1 VLCQKTGLPFA
12 VVADA
17 QRYTPAEAA
26 ALVEPNRLAW
36 CLRENEWT
44 GARLAEAH
52 HRKCGFPH
60 VLDHRC
66 PPGTPLTPKPEGA
79 LW

>member
-1 VLCQKTGLPFA
+1 MLCQKSGLPLA

-17 QRYTPAEAA
+17 EKLTPAEAA
-26 ALVEPNRLAW
+26 ALTEPDRLAW
-36 CLRENEWT
+36 CLRENEWAGT
-44 GARLAEAH
+44 RLAEVH
-52 HRKCGFPH
+52 HRQCKFAH
-60 VLDHRC
+60 VIDHRC